1 MGRMDNDELL
11 ILKTL
16 YENRE
21 VDVYQ
26 IHVETKIPPTTLYK
40 LLESE
45 RKRGNVSRNKL
56 KYALTPQ
63 GETFWAKELA
73 PLALNPSTLFKEVPQ
88 KFVVSK
94 VAPDDVSVLEKI
106 VQ

>member
-1 MGRMDNDELL
+1 MDGMDNDELL

-16 YENRE
+16 YKNRE

-40 LLESE
+40 VLERE
-45 RKRGNVSRNKL
+45 RRRGNVSRNKL

-63 GETFWAKELA
+63 GDSFWSKELA
-73 PLALNPSTLFKEVPQ
+73 PYVLSPSTLFKEVPQ
-88 KFVVSK
+88 KFIVSK